1 MDKDKR
7 AAFVKRYAA
16 IYEHSPWIAEA
27 AYDSGDI
34 GTIDRIHAAMK
45 EAVETAG
52 YAQKI
57 ALIRAH
63 PDLACA
69 PATKLTQDSVSE
81 QKGAGLD
88 RCTPEE
94 YAEFQKLN
102 GDYKKKFGFPFIIAV
117 KGLSRQDILVD
128 FRARIGNGAEKEFAT
143 ALDQIHKIARFRLEA
158 AGWDTI

>member
-1 MDKDKR
+1 MDKR
-7 AAFVKRYAA
+7 EAFVKKYAA

-27 AYDSGDI
+27 AYTSGDI
-34 GTIDRIHAAMK
+34 GTIDKIHAAMK
-45 EAVETAG
+45 AAIETAG
-52 YAQKI
+52 YAQKM

-69 PATKLTQDSVSE
+69 PATKLTQESVSE

-102 GDYKKKFGFPFIIAV
+102 AEYKKKFGFPFIIAV
-117 KGLSRQDILVD
+117 KGLSRQDILVA
-128 FRARIGNGAEKEFAT
+128 FRARINNGAEKEFHT
-143 ALDQIHKIARFRLEA
+143 ALEQIHKIARFRLEA
-158 AGWDTI
+158 LIVR

>member
-1 MDKDKR
+1 MDKR
-7 AAFVKRYAA
+7 EAFVKKYAA

-34 GTIDRIHAAMK
+34 GTVEKIHAAMK
-45 EAVETAG
+45 AAVESAG
-52 YAQKI
+52 YTEKI
-57 ALIRAH
+57 TLIRAH

-69 PATKLTQDSVSE
+69 PATKLTQESVSE

-102 GDYKKKFGFPFIIAV
+102 ADYKKKFGFPFIIAV
-117 KGLSRQDILVD
+117 KGLSRQDILVA
-128 FRARIGNGAEKEFAT
+128 FRQRIDNGAEKEFHT
-143 ALDQIHKIARFRLEA
+143 ALEQIHKIARFRLEA
-158 AGWDTI
+158 MT